1 MNPIAML
8 VLGLLIGWLVEW
20 AIDFLYWRG
29 RIYKVASENKDLKER
44 ISSVETERKQGF
56 KPDKGIALTDKAGRD
71 NLEAI
76 KGIGP
81 VYARRLREAGI
92 QSFEQLSQL
101 STERLG
107 DILGERYKR
116 LFSNQET
123 ILAQAKDFAQ
133 QRAQKS

>member
-1 MNPIAML
+1 MNVPAMF
-8 VLGLLIGWLVEW
+8 VLGLLIGWSVEW
-20 AIDFLYWRG
+20 VIDWYYWRG
-29 RIYKVASENKDLKER
+29 RIYKVSSENTNLKER
-44 ISSVETERKQGF
+44 LSSLETERKQGF
-56 KPDKGIALTDKAGRD
+56 KPDKGIALTDKAGRE

-81 VYARRLREAGI
+81 VYARRLREAGM
-92 QSFEQLSQL
+92 QTFEQLSQL
-101 STERLG
+101 TPERLG

-133 QRAQKS
+133 QRAQKK

>member
-1 MNPIAML
+1 MNVLAMF
-8 VLGLLIGWLVEW
+8 VLGLLIGWSVEW
-20 AIDFLYWRG
+20 VIDWYYWRG
-29 RIYKVASENKDLKER
+29 RIYKVSSENTNLKER
-44 ISSVETERKQGF
+44 LSSLETERKQGF
-56 KPDKGIALTDKAGRD
+56 KPDKGIALTDKAGRE

-92 QSFEQLSQL
+92 QTFAQLSQL
-101 STERLG
+101 TPERLG

-133 QRAQKS
+133 QRAQKK

>member
-1 MNPIAML
+1 MNVPAMF
-8 VLGLLIGWLVEW
+8 VLGLLIGWSVEW
-20 AIDFLYWRG
+20 VIDWYYWRG
-29 RIYKVASENKDLKER
+29 RIYKVSSENTNLKER
-44 ISSVETERKQGF
+44 LSSLETKRKRGF
-56 KPDKGIALTDKAGRD
+56 KPDKGIALTDNAGRE

-92 QSFEQLSQL
+92 QTFEQLSQL
-101 STERLG
+101 TPERLG

-133 QRAQKS
+133 QRAQKK

>member
-1 MNPIAML
+1 MNVLAMF
-8 VLGLLIGWLVEW
+8 VLGLLIGWSVEW
-20 AIDFLYWRG
+20 AIDWYYWRG
-29 RIYKVASENKDLKER
+29 RIHKVASENTTLKER
-44 ISSVETERKQGF
+44 LSALETERKQGS

-71 NLEAI
+71 NLQAI

-81 VYARRLREAGI
+81 VYSGRLREAGI
-92 QSFEQLSQL
+92 QTFEQLAQL
-101 STERLG
+101 TPERLG

-133 QRAQKS
+133 QRAQKR

>member
-1 MNPIAML
+1 MNVIAML
-8 VLGLLIGWLVEW
+8 VLGLLIGWLAEW
-20 AIDFLYWRG
+20 VIDWYYWRG
-29 RIYKVASENKDLKER
+29 RVYRVASENATLKER
-44 ISSVETERKQGF
+44 ISSFETERKQSF
-56 KPDKGIALTDKAGRD
+56 KPDKGTALTDKAGRD

-81 VYARRLREAGI
+81 VYAKRLREAGI
-92 QSFEQLSQL
+92 QTFEQLSQL
-101 STERLG
+101 APERLG

-133 QRAQKS
+133 QKAQKS